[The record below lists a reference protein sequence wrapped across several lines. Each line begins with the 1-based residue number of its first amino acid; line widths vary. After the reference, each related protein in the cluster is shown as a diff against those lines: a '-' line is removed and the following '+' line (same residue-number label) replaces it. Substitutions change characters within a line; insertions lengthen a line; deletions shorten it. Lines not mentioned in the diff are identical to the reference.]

1 MIDVTVVLLNDNY
14 ASTAIGPIEV
24 FYSAGLLWN
33 QLKGETP
40 EPRFR
45 VTIASL
51 DGEAV
56 TNPYLVKMVPQVSV
70 RGVKKADLIMVPS
83 SGLDLDSQF
92 APHAAL
98 FPWLRKHAAR
108 GSLIAG
114 CCTGAAYLAEAG
126 LLDGREATTHWATAE
141 AFSRRY
147 PKVDWRPEKLITEDR
162 RMLCSGGVYSSMD
175 LSL

>member
-24 FYSAGLLWN
+24 FYSAGSLWN
-33 QLKGETP
+33 TLKGEPP

-56 TNPYLVKMVPQVSV
+56 TNPYPVQMTPQVSI
-70 RGVKKADLIMVPS
+70 RSVKRADVVIVPS
-83 SGLDLDSQF
+83 SGLELDKQF
-92 APHAAL
+92 ARHAAL

-108 GSLIAG
+108 GSL
-114 CCTGAAYLAEAG
+114 
-126 LLDGREATTHWATAE
+126 
-141 AFSRRY
+141 
-147 PKVDWRPEKLITEDR
+147 
-162 RMLCSGGVYSSMD
+162 
-175 LSL
+175 